1 MENKYIKIIKKY
13 YNHSELFTFVGEF
26 APDLNITVLPSL
38 TIPVLS
44 NFSVIC
50 DASTPRFPVVSNFTL
65 QPIEIIMYVGT
76 FEVNRCVD
84 AMQCVYTNPTFF
96 PGTPRIISCT
106 TLNAQRQCRFKVVNI
121 TLLQGELI
129 GLFNS
134 LDINMKIQQK

>member
-1 MENKYIKIIKKY
+1 M
-13 YNHSELFTFVGEF
+13 
-26 APDLNITVLPSL
+26 
-38 TIPVLS
+38 
-44 NFSVIC
+44 
-50 DASTPRFPVVSNFTL
+50 PRFPVASNFTL

-96 PGTPRIISCT
+96 PGSPRIISCT
-106 TLNAQRQCRFKVVNI
+106 TLNAQSQCRFKVVNI

-134 LDINMKIQQK
+134 LDITMKIQQK